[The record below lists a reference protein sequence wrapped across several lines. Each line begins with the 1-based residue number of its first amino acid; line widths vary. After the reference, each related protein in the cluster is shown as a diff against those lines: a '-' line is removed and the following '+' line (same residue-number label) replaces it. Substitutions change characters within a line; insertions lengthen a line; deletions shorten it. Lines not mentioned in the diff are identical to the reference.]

1 MPLER
6 KSLLIALLVVAAAL
20 WSIAGPKIGSA
31 IASQG
36 SSTAPSSA
44 SPAVPAT
51 VKSGA
56 ADAQVKQLLLLMD
69 IDKNGKISKQEYMS
83 YMVAEFDRLDVNKDG
98 ELDVKELTGDSAKP
112 LRSFASGP
120 SRPR

>member
-6 KSLLIALLVVAAAL
+6 KSLLIALLLVAAA
-20 WSIAGPKIGSA
+20 WSFAGPKIGSA

-36 SSTAPSSA
+36 SASAPSNT
-44 SPAVPAT
+44 SPATPAT

-69 IDKNGKISKQEYMS
+69 ADKNGKISKQEYMS
-83 YMVAEFDRLDVNKDG
+83 FMLAEFDRLDLNKDG
-98 ELDVKELTGDSAKP
+98 ELDVKELTSDSAKP
-112 LRSFASGP
+112 LRSFTSGP

>member
-1 MPLER
+1 MPKER
-6 KSLLIALLVVAAAL
+6 KGLLIALLLVAAL

-36 SSTAPSSA
+36 SSTAPPSA
-44 SPAVPAT
+44 SPTVPAT

-69 IDKNGKISKQEYMS
+69 TDKNGKLSKQEFMS
-83 YMVAEFDRLDVNKDG
+83 FMLAEFDRLDVNKDG
-98 ELDVKELTGDSAKP
+98 ELDVKELTGESAKP